1 MIVSVFHFD
10 NQVPRPLFRKEHVG
24 HEICAQG
31 LRNPRAVKLAQG
43 VARSASDDE
52 LVPPAMQGSQVH
64 LENVHRGVV
73 DIEKICEVQNHDL
86 GGVRSRDALGIGDA
100 FQFTYRTE
108 KEGAVTFQ
116 ASTLAGMSKGSV
128 VCTTRVSVFM
138 R

>member
-52 LVPPAMQGSQVH
+52 LVSPAVQGSQVH

>member
-1 MIVSVFHFD
+1 M
-10 NQVPRPLFRKEHVG
+10 
-24 HEICAQG
+24 
-31 LRNPRAVKLAQG
+31 
-43 VARSASDDE
+43 ARSASDDE

-108 KEGAVTFQ
+108 KEGARHLPGFNARGHV
-116 ASTLAGMSKGSV
+116 KGQR
-128 VCTTRVSVFM
+128 CLYHARERVHAVDEEPTGNHKPHFHGNREVKDDGEKERCHKRHLVAHGHRS
-138 R
+138 